1 MSNDS
6 EQDKAT
12 EELLLESPGGSRQVV
27 RTAYALCVNDNN
39 YKQLQTESDWSGRV
53 PVNLISQT
61 VVNGM
66 RSLKASSPVQLLLA
80 VLLISG
86 A

>member
-12 EELLLESPGGSRQVV
+12 EELLKSPGGSRQVV
-27 RTAYALCVNDNN
+27 RTAYAFCVNDNN

>member
-12 EELLLESPGGSRQVV
+12 EELLESPGGSRQVV
-27 RTAYALCVNDNN
+27 RTAYAFCVNDNN

-53 PVNLISQT
+53 PVISQT

>member
-12 EELLLESPGGSRQVV
+12 EELLESPGGSRQVV
-27 RTAYALCVNDNN
+27 RTAYAFCVNGNN

>member
-12 EELLLESPGGSRQVV
+12 EELLESPGGSRQVV
-27 RTAYALCVNDNN
+27 RKAYAFCVNDNN

>member
-12 EELLLESPGGSRQVV
+12 EKLLESPGGSRQVV
-27 RTAYALCVNDNN
+27 RTAYAFCVNDNN

>member
-53 PVNLISQT
+53 PVISQT

>member
-12 EELLLESPGGSRQVV
+12 EELLESPGGSRQVV
-27 RTAYALCVNDNN
+27 RTAYAFCVNDNN

-53 PVNLISQT
+53 PVISQT

-66 RSLKASSPVQLLLA
+66 RSLKALSPVQLLLA